1 MSPYT
6 TPDLVRSLYAALGI
20 ELRRSWRTEALTRCF
35 TNPDAHHHADITP
48 STSVNLESGAWYC
61 HGCGASGGAYDAAIA
76 RGHKPRD
83 AMELLIRHGLAEPRR
98 SPPTRRATARPSAP
112 PRISSPTA
120 QARLNV
126 TERDIERWAL
136 RLARNRELLT
146 ALEDARGI
154 TPAVLTAHC
163 IGFDG
168 NCVTIPVRDETGQLT
183 GLLRYQPFAGRRG
196 PKMLA
201 APGSRRGLFP
211 APETTTPGELLL
223 CEGEPDALAA
233 LSHGIT
239 AIAIPGVAGWRR
251 DWAIRFQPFHVTVC
265 MDCDTEGRAAAAR
278 IADDLAGAG
287 ITHNVVDL
295 APERSDG
302 FDVTDALHADTIS
315 PLTER

>member
-35 TNPDAHHHADITP
+35 TNPDAHHHADNTP

-76 RGHKPRD
+76 RGHTPRD
-83 AMELLIRHGLAEPRR
+83 AMDLLIRHGLAEPRR
-98 SPPTRRATARPSAP
+98 FTTPRRATGRQATPLRSACP
-112 PRISSPTA
+112 PRQVP
-120 QARLNV
+120 LNV
-126 TERDIERWAL
+126 TERDVERWAL
-136 RLARNRELLT
+136 RLSRDQTFLT

-154 TPAVLTAHC
+154 TSEVLVAHR
-163 IGFDG
+163 IGLDG
-168 NCVTIPVRDETGQLT
+168 NRITIPVRDEAGQIM

-211 APETTTPGELLL
+211 SPESTPAGKLHI

-233 LSHGIT
+233 LSRGVT

-251 DWAIRFQPFHVTVC
+251 EWAIRLQQFRVSVC
-265 MDCDTEGRAAAAR
+265 MDCDAEGRAAAAR
-278 IADDLAGAG
+278 IADDLTAAG
-287 ITHNVVDL
+287 ITCKVVDL

-302 FDVTDALHADTIS
+302 FDVTDALLAGTIS